1 MIIRSAHTCRVIP
14 TNVACKN
21 SLGTTEFPETRHSNI
36 RRFQNDFL
44 FRQPTHLR
52 LKFSHDLARRILRS
66 PIVWRT
72 TGGGCMNAF
81 ASRHAIIIGGGAS
94 GVLLAYQLLQRSTP
108 DFRITLIE
116 KRPEIG
122 RGLAYHTGNPEHVL
136 NVRVANMSALPD
148 DPDHFWRWLTSREGV
163 PPPCPDP
170 YCFVPRRIYGD
181 YIASL
186 LMMSKGR
193 SLHRLSIVQGT
204 CVDVSDELSEV
215 VVTLDDGRCY
225 VGDIAVLATGHD
237 IRSCSPGYV
246 DPWLPPSAAGV
257 DPEATV
263 LILGTGLTMVD
274 YIQSLVHDGHRGP
287 IVAMSRRGL
296 LTKPHRRVDPIRIQ
310 ETEVPFGAG
319 ISRLLRWLRGRV
331 DAHVAGGGDWRSVI
345 DGLRPYTQ
353 RLWRELPPASKR
365 RFLEHARAWWDVHRH
380 RMAPEVEE
388 RITHALYD
396 GRLTLEAAKVAGI
409 EPNEFGARVRY
420 RRRGQSEILSM
431 QVGAIVDCTGI
442 VKDPLASANPA
453 VRSLFDRGLARVEPL
468 HIGIETSADC
478 AIVNYGGVPSRRL
491 FAVGPITRAAFWE
504 IIAIPDIRNQCAELA
519 AKLAHVSE
527 ASLADLIAE
536 RPS

>member
-1 MIIRSAHTCRVIP
+1 
-14 TNVACKN
+14 
-21 SLGTTEFPETRHSNI
+21 
-36 RRFQNDFL
+36 
-44 FRQPTHLR
+44 
-52 LKFSHDLARRILRS
+52 
-66 PIVWRT
+66 
-72 TGGGCMNAF
+72 MNAF
-81 ASRHAIIIGGGAS
+81 ASRHAIIVGGGAS
-94 GVLLAYQLLQRSTP
+94 GALLAYQLLHRSPP
-108 DFRITLIE
+108 DLRITLIE
-116 KRPEIG
+116 KRSDIG
-122 RGLAYHTGNPEHVL
+122 RGLAYQTANPEHVL

-148 DPDHFWRWLTSREGV
+148 EPDHFWRWLTSREGV

-186 LMMSKGR
+186 LAISKGR

-204 CVDVSDELSEV
+204 CIDVSDESSEV
-215 VVTLDDGRCY
+215 AVRLDDGRRY
-225 VGDIAVLATGHD
+225 VGDIVVLATGHD
-237 IRSCSPGYV
+237 IRSRSPGYV
-246 DPWLPPSAAGV
+246 DPWVPPSVAGV
-257 DPEATV
+257 DPDATV

-274 YIQSLVHDGHRGP
+274 YVQSLVHDGHRGP
-287 IVAMSRRGL
+287 VVAMSRRGL

-310 ETEVPFGAG
+310 EMEVPFGVG
-319 ISRLLRWLRGRV
+319 ISQLLRWFRGRI
-331 DAHVAGGGDWRSVI
+331 DLQVAEGGDWRSVI

-380 RMAPEVEE
+380 RMAPEVEA
-388 RITHALYD
+388 RITHALID
-396 GRLTLEAAKVAGI
+396 GRLTLMAAKVVGV
-409 EPNEFGARVRY
+409 EPNEAGARVRY

-453 VRSLFDRGLARVEPL
+453 VRSLFDRGLARVDPL

-478 AIVNYGGVPSRRL
+478 AIVNRDGIPSRRL
-491 FAVGPITRAAFWE
+491 FAVGPLTRAAFWE

-519 AKLAHVSE
+519 AKLAHVDE
-527 ASLADLIAE
+527 ASLSEFISA